1 MKFDELKIIL
11 KRLYKEYVKKHLKRI
26 FIALILSI
34 IVAGST
40 SGIAWLLDP
49 AVKKIFIEQN
59 KVFAWSIPLLIVIA
73 FSSKGLSLYLARVNI
88 IRVGEEVAGELQ
100 KKIANNIL
108 TSDIQTLDNRHSGKY
123 ISNVMF
129 DTHYVQNLV
138 SSGVLNLM
146 KDSFSV
152 IALVSLMFYQ
162 NWKLA
167 LFALLMMPL
176 AAGLAKSLGKRIG
189 KATSKAGISS
199 GDLASFLTEIFKGSK
214 MIRIYQK
221 EDEENKKASDKIN
234 DLVEKNIKIG
244 SVLIRATPIMET
256 LTGFMIAGFIIF
268 SGRLIAAG
276 ELGVN
281 NFFSFLAAMML
292 AYQPIRS
299 LATIN
304 MAAYQGAAA
313 FKRISSIID
322 RDIKVKEV
330 PGAPKLFL
338 KNSDIRFNKVEFK
351 YDSTDEKA
359 IKEISLNI
367 KGNTMTAFVG
377 HSGAGK
383 STIINLLPRFYDPQ
397 KGSIEIDNQNIQ
409 LVSLNSLRKNLS
421 LVSQDVILFDDTVK
435 NNISYARPGATDKEI
450 VEACKFAAS
459 DDFIKKL
466 PQGYDT
472 MIGENGVRLSGGQKQ
487 RISIARAILKKSPI
501 ILLDEATS
509 SLDAE
514 SEEIVQNALNNLTRN
529 KTTLVIAHRL
539 STIHKAN
546 QIFVMSHGKIVN
558 SGNHNFLINN
568 CEEYKSLYQ
577 KQFYYLKVI
586 FRL

>member
-1 MKFDELKIIL
+1 MKFEELKAIL
-11 KRLYKEYVKKHLKRI
+11 KRLFKEYVKKHIKRI
-26 FIALILSI
+26 LIALVLSL
-34 IVAGST
+34 IVAAST

-49 AVKKIFIEQN
+49 AVKKIFIEQD
-59 KVFAWSIPLLIVIA
+59 KLFTWTIPILIIIA
-73 FSSKGLSLYLARVNI
+73 FSSKGLSLYFARINI
-88 IRVGEEVAGELQ
+88 IRVGEEVAGALQ
-100 KKIANNIL
+100 KKVANNIL

-123 ISNVMF
+123 ISNVMY
-129 DTHYVQNLV
+129 DTHHVQTLV
-138 SSGVLNLM
+138 STGVLNLM
-146 KDSFSV
+146 KDTFSV

-167 LFALLMMPL
+167 LFAILMMPL
-176 AAGLAKSLGKRIG
+176 AGGLAKSLGKRIG

-199 GDLASFLTEIFKGSK
+199 GNLATFLTEIFKGSK

-221 EDEENKKASDKIN
+221 ENEENKKANQVID

-244 SVLIRATPIMET
+244 SVLIRATPIMEA

-268 SGRLIAAG
+268 SGKLIATG

-304 MAAYQGAAA
+304 MTAYQGAAA
-313 FKRISSIID
+313 FKRISNIID
-322 RDIKVKEV
+322 KEIKIKELAD
-330 PGAPKLFL
+330 APKLVL
-338 KNSDIRFNKVEFK
+338 KNSDIKLKNVEFK

-359 IKEISLNI
+359 IKEISLDI

-397 KGSIEIDNQNIQ
+397 EGSIEIDNQNIKY
-409 LVSLNSLRKNLS
+409 VSLSSLRRNLS

-435 NNISYARPGATDKEI
+435 NNIAYAKPGSSHEEI
-450 VEACKFAAS
+450 IEACKFAAS
-459 DDFIKKL
+459 DEFISKL
-466 PQGYDT
+466 PQGYNT

-509 SLDAE
+509 SLDTE
-514 SEEIVQNALNNLTRN
+514 SEEIVQNALNNLTKN

-539 STIHKAN
+539 STIHNAN
-546 QIFVMSHGKIVN
+546 KIFVMKHGKIID
-558 SGNHNFLINN
+558 SGNHDFLIKS
-568 CEEYKSLYQ
+568 CDEYKSLYQ
-577 KQFYYLKVI
+577 KQLK
-586 FRL
+586 

>member
-1 MKFDELKIIL
+1 MKFEELTIIL
-11 KRLYKEYVKKHLKRI
+11 KRLYKEYVKQHLKKI
-26 FIALILSI
+26 FIALILSL

-40 SGIAWLLDP
+40 TGIAWLLDP

-59 KVFAWSIPLLIVIA
+59 KTFAWSIPLLIVVA
-73 FSSKGLSLYLARVNI
+73 FSSKGLSLYFARINI
-88 IRVGEEVAGELQ
+88 IRVGQEVAGALQ
-100 KKIANNIL
+100 KKVANNIL

-123 ISNVMF
+123 ISNVMY
-129 DTHYVQNLV
+129 DAHHVQTLV
-138 SSGVLNLM
+138 STGVLNLM

-167 LFALLMMPL
+167 LFAIFMIPL
-176 AAGLAKSLGKRIG
+176 AGGLAKSLGKRIG

-199 GDLASFLTEIFKGSK
+199 GNLASFLTEILKGSK

-221 EDEENKKASDKIN
+221 EIEENKKANQVID

-244 SVLIRATPIMET
+244 SVIIRATPIMEA

-268 SGRLIAAG
+268 SGKLIASG

-313 FKRISSIID
+313 FKRVVDIID
-322 RDIKVKEV
+322 KEIKIKELID
-330 PGAPKLFL
+330 APKLNL
-338 KNSDIRFNKVEFK
+338 KNSDIKFNNIEFK
-351 YDSTDEKA
+351 YESTDEKA
-359 IKEISLNI
+359 IKSINFHI

-397 KGSIEIDNQNIQ
+397 KGSIEIDNQNIKD
-409 LVSLNSLRKNLS
+409 VSLHSLRKNLS

-435 NNISYARPGATDKEI
+435 KNIAYAKPEASEKDI
-450 VEACKFAAS
+450 VEACKFSAS
-459 DDFIKKL
+459 DVFIKKL

-487 RISIARAILKKSPI
+487 RISIARAILKNSPI

-514 SEEIVQNALNNLTRN
+514 SEEIVQNAINNLTKN

-539 STIHKAN
+539 STIHNAN
-546 QIFVMSHGKIVN
+546 KIFVMKEGQIID
-558 SGNHNFLINN
+558 SGDHDFLINN

-577 KQFYYLKVI
+577 KQLK
-586 FRL
+586 

>member
-11 KRLYKEYVKKHLKRI
+11 RRLYIEYVKKHLKRI
-26 FIALILSI
+26 LIALVLSL
-34 IVAGST
+34 IVAAST

-49 AVKKIFIEQN
+49 AVKKIFIEQD
-59 KVFAWSIPLLIVIA
+59 KVFAWTIPVLIIIA
-73 FSSKGLSLYLARVNI
+73 FSSKGLSLYFARINI
-88 IRVGEEVAGELQ
+88 IRVGEEVAGALQ
-100 KKIANNIL
+100 KKVAYNIL

-123 ISNVMF
+123 ISNIMF
-129 DTHYVQNLV
+129 DTHHVQNLV
-138 SSGVLNLM
+138 SAGVLNLM
-146 KDSFSV
+146 KDTFSV

-167 LFALLMMPL
+167 LFAILMMPL
-176 AAGLAKSLGKRIG
+176 AGGLAKSLGKRIG
-189 KATSKAGISS
+189 KATSKAGVSS
-199 GDLASFLTEIFKGSK
+199 GKLATFLSEIFKGSK

-221 EDEENKKASDKIN
+221 ENEENFKANQVID

-244 SVLIRATPIMET
+244 SIMIRATPIMEA

-268 SGRLIAAG
+268 SGKLIASG

-304 MAAYQGAAA
+304 MAAYQGGAA
-313 FKRISSIID
+313 FKRIVDIID
-322 RDIKVKEV
+322 KDIKIKEI
-330 PGAPKLFL
+330 PGSPKLII
-338 KNSDIRFNKVEFK
+338 KNSDIKFNNVSFK

-359 IKEISLNI
+359 VKNLNLDI

-383 STIINLLPRFYDPQ
+383 STIMNLLPRFYDPQ
-397 KGSIEIDNQNIQ
+397 EGSIEIDNQNINRI
-409 LVSLNSLRKNLS
+409 SLNSLRKNLS
-421 LVSQDVILFDDTVK
+421 LVSQDIILFDDSVK
-435 NNISYARPGATDKEI
+435 KNIAYAKDDATDEEI
-450 VEACKFAAS
+450 IKACKFAAA
-459 DDFIKKL
+459 DEFIKKL
-466 PQGYDT
+466 PKGYNT
-472 MIGENGVRLSGGQKQ
+472 VIGENGVRLSGGQKQ
-487 RISIARAILKKSPI
+487 RISIARAILKESPI

-514 SEEIVQNALNNLTRN
+514 SEEIVQNAINNLTKN

-539 STIHKAN
+539 STIHNAN
-546 QIFVMSHGKIVN
+546 KIFVMKDGKLMN
-558 SGNHNFLINN
+558 SGNHDFLMKN
-568 CEEYKSLYQ
+568 CEEYQSLYN
-577 KQFYYLKVI
+577 KQL
-586 FRL
+586 R

>member
-1 MKFDELKIIL
+1 MKFAELKIIL
-11 KRLYKEYVKKHLKRI
+11 KRLFTEYVKKHLNRI
-26 FIALILSI
+26 YIALFLSI
-34 IVAGST
+34 IVAAST

-59 KVFAWSIPLLIVIA
+59 DVFAWAIPLLIVLA
-73 FSSKGLSLYLARVNI
+73 FTSKGLSLYFARINI
-88 IRVGEEVAGELQ
+88 IRVGEEVAGELK
-100 KKIANNIL
+100 KKIASNIL
-108 TSDIQTLDNRHSGKY
+108 TTDIQTLENRHSGKY

-129 DTHYVQNLV
+129 DAHHVQNLV
-138 SSGVLNLM
+138 SNGVLNIM

-176 AAGLAKSLGKRIG
+176 AGGLAKSLGKRIG
-189 KATSKAGISS
+189 KATSKAGTSS
-199 GDLASFLTEIFKGSK
+199 GNLTTLLAEILRASK
-214 MIRIYQK
+214 MIRIYQNEKTEK
-221 EDEENKKASDKIN
+221 ERADKFID

-244 SVLIRATPIMET
+244 NVMIRATPIMEA
-256 LTGFMIAGFIIF
+256 LTGLMIAGFIIF
-268 SGRLIAAG
+268 SGKLIASG

-313 FKRISSIID
+313 FKRISEIID
-322 RDIKVKEV
+322 KDIVIKEIKGT
-330 PGAPKLFL
+330 PNLII
-338 KNSDIRFNKVEFK
+338 KNSEIIFTKVGFSYELNNN
-351 YDSTDEKA
+351 KA
-359 IKEISLNI
+359 IKDINLNI

-383 STIINLLPRFYDPQ
+383 STILNLLPRFYDPQ
-397 KGSIEIDNQNIQ
+397 EGSIEIDNQNISK
-409 LVSLNSLRKNLS
+409 VSLKSLRKNIS
-421 LVSQDVILFDDTVK
+421 MVSQDVILFDDTIK
-435 NNISYARPGATDKEI
+435 NNISYAKINASDEEI
-450 VEACKFAAS
+450 INACKYAAA
-459 DDFIKKL
+459 DEFIDKL
-466 PQGYDT
+466 PKGYET
-472 MIGENGVRLSGGQKQ
+472 LIGENGVRLSGGQKQ
-487 RISIARAILKKSPI
+487 RISIARAVLKESPI

-514 SEEIVQNALNNLTRN
+514 SEEIVQNAISNLTKN

-539 STIHKAN
+539 STIHNADK
-546 QIFVMSHGKIVN
+546 IFVMKNGKVLN
-558 SGNHNFLINN
+558 SGSHDFLISN
-568 CEEYKSLYQ
+568 CEEYKSLYK
-577 KQFYYLKVI
+577 KQLK
-586 FRL
+586 